1 MKSKKHYIISTILIL
16 LVILMLS
23 IYFFNKNNYN
33 DIFKIINQKRLE
45 NKTEETTQIDL
56 SKYTFDE
63 NDKYNLGISEDQLNY
78 LNFRYNITPSGEI
91 KYRETIINTE
101 TIELTKEE
109 AISDIN
115 FLFNT
120 LKYSYAGYIYFGGD
134 EVWNNAKNKIIDSI
148 NSYEDKITSKDL
160 EQILFNNLSF
170 VQDGHF
176 SINFNSTLQ
185 KSNFYYSEEFEVKED
200 EQGYYINYLNDKWY
214 IKSINNDSNVKNYI
228 KLSLNK
234 NGELCNYIGFLSKA
248 NYFKQI
254 KVVLSSANQEQIIY
268 VKLTRSN
275 SISHSNQTTGYNY
288 EKIDGVP
295 IFTMKR
301 MYNIDSND
309 NSVELFAESANKS
322 KNEDVVII
330 DIRGN
335 IGGNDFGVNEW
346 FKNFTGET
354 PNKNR
359 TFISL
364 TSLINNTL
372 IKRAFGE
379 DITTENTQDSISESA
394 LSQRSNL
401 LELANSNENKWFIKI
416 LKNNEV
422 NLVKNNTK
430 VFVLIDN
437 NTASS
442 GEVFVRNLKNVE
454 NVIFV
459 GTNTAGLGISDAT
472 NECILP
478 NSKITIIYGSNLRLY
493 NSFTEGIG
501 FEPDI
506 WINSSD
512 SLDRILKLIN

>member
-1 MKSKKHYIISTILIL
+1 MKIITKHKWIILTILFVTTLI
-16 LVILMLS
+16 IFS
-23 IYFFNKNNYN
+23 NKNEYQN
-33 DIFKIINQKRLE
+33 IFKTVNEKRLE
-45 NKTEETTQIDL
+45 NKNAEIDQIDL
-56 SKYTFDE
+56 SQYTFDE
-63 NDKYNLGISEDQLNY
+63 NDKYNLGISEDQLKY
-78 LNFRYNITPSGEI
+78 LNFRYSITPSGEI
-91 KYRETIINTE
+91 KYMETNINTE

-109 AISDIN
+109 AISDVN
-115 FLFNT
+115 FLFNA

-134 EVWNNAKNKIIDSI
+134 EVWSNAKNKIIDSI

-160 EQILFNNLSF
+160 EKIIFNNLNF
-170 VQDGHF
+170 IQDGHF
-176 SINFNSTLQ
+176 SINFNSPLQ
-185 KSNFYYSEEFEVKED
+185 KSNFYYSEEFEIKED
-200 EQGYYINYLNDKWY
+200 KQGYYINLSNNKWY
-214 IKSINNDSNVKNYI
+214 IKSINNDSNVKDYI

-234 NGELCNYIGFLSKA
+234 NGELCNYIGILNKA
-248 NYFKQI
+248 NYFGRI
-254 KVVLSSANQEQIIY
+254 KVVLSSSNEEQIIY

-275 SISHSNQTTGYNY
+275 SISHSNQTTGYSY
-288 EKIDGVP
+288 EEINGIP

-301 MYNIDSND
+301 MYNVDSND
-309 NSVELFAESANKS
+309 NSVELFVESANKA

-346 FKNFTGET
+346 FENFTGKT
-354 PNKNR
+354 PNKTA

-379 DITTENTQDSISESA
+379 NTTTENTQDNISESI
-394 LSQRSNL
+394 LSQRNNL
-401 LELANSNENKWFIKI
+401 LQLTNSNENKWYIEKLENKDDSLIKS
-416 LKNNEV
+416 
-422 NLVKNNTK
+422 NTK

-442 GEVFVRNLKNVE
+442 GETFVRILKDIE

-459 GTNTAGLGISDAT
+459 GTNTSGVKISDAT

-493 NSFTEGIG
+493 NDIVEGVG

-506 WINSSD
+506 WINSID
-512 SLDRILKLIN
+512 SLNRVLKFID